1 VARQNRVRFTLPGHW
16 NQLAHPGRAIGSDTF
31 GDTLLRQLQQDGIDA
46 TRVQRDPHSP
56 TGCALVLVESGGQNV
71 IVVAPGAN
79 SRLGDED
86 LQRALQAAGPDD
98 LLLLQ
103 QEIPVAVV
111 GEAIALS
118 RARVLLN
125 AAPPAPLDP
134 TLLRRIAVLV
144 ANENEA
150 IALFG
155 GGAMDRSAEKAARR
169 AHEAGVA
176 LAVVTLGKAGAVLC
190 DVAGTARIPAFDVT
204 SVDATAAGD
213 TTCCMCEAWVRVI

>member
-1 VARQNRVRFTLPGHW
+1 
-16 NQLAHPGRAIGSDTF
+16 LAHPGRAIGSDTF

-134 TLLRRIAVLV
+134 TLLRRIAGACG
-144 ANENEA
+144 ANP
-150 IALFG
+150 G
-155 GGAMDRSAEKAARR
+155 R
-169 AHEAGVA
+169 
-176 LAVVTLGKAGAVLC
+176 GKL
-190 DVAGTARIPAFDVT
+190 
-204 SVDATAAGD
+204 S
-213 TTCCMCEAWVRVI
+213 